1 MDTPDS
7 VQRPSVGEGRREEGL
22 LDLTLVAECERMG
35 ALIGDARIPPR
46 CIRCLRYSSVWGSTI
61 SPVGRETLR
70 S

>member
-7 VQRPSVGEGRREEGL
+7 VQRASVGEGRREEGL

-35 ALIGDARIPPR
+35 ALIGDARIPLGVFGIGGIVACGVYDLPR
-46 CIRCLRYSSVWGSTI
+46 
-61 SPVGRETLR
+61 GRETLR